1 MSVTGVTAAALALA
15 TIAGC
20 SGPADAQAHP
30 TAAGIDLS
38 ASLDEANDVVTLPSD
53 RLMLSAEENSVLNS
67 AASLLIADCAKAQGI
82 DFSAS
87 PVPDDIA
94 LRVREPFGPWLQAYV
109 EKFAFVGPQ
118 SEADLAA
125 NGVSRADGPVKAAT
139 TANGKALRHNAQL
152 SGADLAV
159 VDKCRE
165 DGAAQFDA
173 TKLVKAGP
181 WANPLGSLWVSFWTD
196 DSVKQV
202 VAKYE
207 SCLEAEGLTP
217 DPEVPLGVKGAS
229 TTEISESQIRMALKV
244 VDCKERTDLV
254 RKLSDI
260 MATKQAAIIVKYGPE
275 LVNQR
280 QQIDAALTAAHDVLA
295 SHGVKQ

>member
-1 MSVTGVTAAALALA
+1 
-15 TIAGC
+15 
-20 SGPADAQAHP
+20 
-30 TAAGIDLS
+30 
-38 ASLDEANDVVTLPSD
+38 
-53 RLMLSAEENSVLNS
+53 MLSAEENSVLAS
-67 AASLLIADCAKAQGI
+67 AASLVIADCAKTEGV

-139 TANGKALRHNAQL
+139 TANGKALRHNARL
-152 SGADLAV
+152 SGAELAV
-159 VDKCRE
+159 VDRCRE
-165 DGAAQFDA
+165 EKAAQFDA

-207 SCLEAEGLTP
+207 TCLEGAGLTP
-217 DPEVPLGVKGAS
+217 DPDVPLGVKGAS
-229 TTEISESQIRMALKV
+229 TTEISESQIRLALKV

-254 RKLSDI
+254 RKLADI
-260 MATKQAAIIVKYGPE
+260 MASKQAAIIVKYGPE

-280 QQIDAALTAAHDVLA
+280 QQIDSALAAAHDVLA